1 MLGQLQEGGER
12 VDQLKEKAV
21 QIAGKYFDLVEKR
34 IDSAEELTGSD
45 LRDIYEGIQ
54 MMGHITATL
63 ERFSR
68 MEVSSITAEPHTEV
82 EA

>member
-1 MLGQLQEGGER
+1 MQQMKKVNELE
-12 VDQLKEKAV
+12 VKVA

-34 IDSAEELTGSD
+34 IDSAEELTGNNV
-45 LRDIYEGIQ
+45 REIYDSIQ

-68 MEVSSITAEPHTEV
+68 MKVID
-82 EA
+82 

>member
-1 MLGQLQEGGER
+1 MN
-12 VDQLKEKAV
+12 QLKEKAK

-34 IDSAEELTGSD
+34 IDNAEGLTGSD
-45 LRDIYEGIQ
+45 LRDIYDGIQ

-68 MEVSSITAEPHTEV
+68 MEDSSPTAEPHTEAGV
-82 EA
+82 